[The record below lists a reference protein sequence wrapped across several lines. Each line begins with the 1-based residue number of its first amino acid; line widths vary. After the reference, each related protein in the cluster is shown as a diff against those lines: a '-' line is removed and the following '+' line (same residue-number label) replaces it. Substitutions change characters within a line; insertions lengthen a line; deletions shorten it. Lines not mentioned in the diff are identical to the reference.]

1 MLTAAC
7 ANQVNVPKNIQVK
20 VDAPA
25 ETTVHVVHEIAVS
38 VELQAAFED
47 DCKKELGPGATE
59 QEILACK
66 NDKIQEYIEQ
76 FMNLLEQVNTTGAT
90 NNG

>member
-1 MLTAAC
+1 MLIITSC
-7 ANQVNVPKNIQVK
+7 ANQINVPKDIKVK
-20 VDAPA
+20 VDAPS
-25 ETTVHVVHEIAVS
+25 ETTVYVVHEIAVS

-59 QEILACK
+59 QEVLACK

-76 FMNLLEQVNTTGAT
+76 FMNLLEQASPVKEV
-90 NNG
+90 